1 MIEILS
7 SFETLNT
14 PRGLAIC
21 GAYSQSDG
29 KRPLTEVLSEMTE
42 KLKDLKYI
50 SYKSNSGNYQNLLV
64 EDIQFTTSIGDGI
77 NLFLLLGHIN
87 LPSDLTPEKTIY
99 RGQQQPSSPSIA
111 KLSVS
116 PLK

>member
-21 GAYSQSDG
+21 GAYSPSDG
-29 KRPLTEVLSEMTE
+29 TRPLTEVLSEMTE

-50 SYKSNSGNYQNLLV
+50 SYQTDSGNYQNLLV
-64 EDIQFTTSIGDGI
+64 EDLEFTTSIGDGI
-77 NLFLLLGHIN
+77 NLFFLLGKIN
-87 LPSDLTPEKTIY
+87 LPPDLTPEKTIY
-99 RGQQQPSSPSIA
+99 RGEKQPSSSSISQ
-111 KLSVS
+111 LSAS